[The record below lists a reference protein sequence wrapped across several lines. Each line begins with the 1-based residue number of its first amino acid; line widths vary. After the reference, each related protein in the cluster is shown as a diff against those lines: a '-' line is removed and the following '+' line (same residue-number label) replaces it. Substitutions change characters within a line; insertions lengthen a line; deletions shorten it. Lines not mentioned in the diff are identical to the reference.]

1 MTISGGNQHNN
12 NANRKYEKLIKQPQ
26 MQFGSSVTGT
36 QTDVDS
42 CRDADADANAV
53 RQDFSNFNKH
63 FGNGHA
69 ITDRTMLLRLED
81 DVTTAA
87 GIVTYKGKSNGNG
100 NGNGNGSIGSI
111 SLDFNGS
118 PTSSTSIGIA
128 SGSSSNT
135 HLASGG
141 GVGGIGGSEPAG
153 WMCHCCNLIAR
164 RCFGINVRR
173 CVLALLAITM
183 VSIFYY
189 THYVDTGV
197 FNG

>member
-26 MQFGSSVTGT
+26 MQFGTSVTGT
-36 QTDVDS
+36 QTDVNS
-42 CRDADADANAV
+42 GGDADASDV
-53 RQDFSNFNKH
+53 GQDFSNFNKH

-69 ITDRTMLLRLED
+69 ITDRTMLLPLED
-81 DVTTAA
+81 DVTNAGG

-100 NGNGNGSIGSI
+100 NGNGNGIGSI

-128 SGSSSNT
+128 SSGSSSSTT
-135 HLASGG
+135 HLVGGLGG
-141 GVGGIGGSEPAG
+141 GSSEPGG

-173 CVLALLAITM
+173 CVLALLAITV